1 MISTNL
7 SSNVI
12 QRKIINKIS
21 NNKILNSSNQSL
33 LKKRINNFIEIKI
46 NKKDIFFEEI
56 EKRKVSKY

>member
-1 MISTNL
+1 M
-7 SSNVI
+7 I